1 MKQTSITFTG
11 DIAFDK
17 HMDLKWDDD
26 ELLSEEILAFFRKS
40 DHVVANVEGAVSK
53 FQQDPNAHGKSV
65 LFHTIDP
72 EAVKVLKKIRA
83 DIWHIDNN
91 HIMDIG
97 EKGLLD
103 TLENA
108 GKCGVRTLG
117 AGKNIKE
124 ASMPVYISDAG
135 GIGML
140 GLGYQGPEHGCRP
153 AGDDHCGCMPWN
165 DMDRIQ
171 TIINE
176 IKSRCRW
183 CVIVCHGGEEF
194 TSMPSPY
201 VRARYHRFL
210 NMGADIVVAHH
221 PHVPMNYETF
231 PGKAIFY
238 SLGNFIFDTD
248 YQRSQYYTDIGVI
261 LKIFFTEDSFTFE
274 ALGTKI
280 KRGEERIVKSPL
292 PDIFADIQ
300 EEEYNKLIPL
310 SVKAFF
316 EATKRQ
322 IRFLFPEKEIRDDE
336 WDDMFKDPEKME
348 FMPPERIPG
357 EISDYAYLYTI
368 AKQADEGLWK
378 QTGMPKVRDYI
389 LSQTKPLSLDFV

>member
-17 HMDLKWDDD
+17 HMDHKWEDD
-26 ELLSEEILAFFRKS
+26 ELISEEVLSFFHES
-40 DHVVANVEGAVSK
+40 DHVVANVEGAVSR
-53 FQQDPNAHGKSV
+53 FQQDPNAHGKSA

-72 EAVKVLKKIRA
+72 DAVIILKKIRA
-83 DIWHIDNN
+83 DIWNINNN
-91 HIMDIG
+91 HVMDIG
-97 EKGLLD
+97 EKGLMD
-103 TLENA
+103 TLDNA
-108 GKCGVRTLG
+108 AKCGVHTLG

-124 ASMPVYISDAG
+124 ASTPVYLPDAG
-135 GIGML
+135 GIGMF

-171 TIINE
+171 KMIDE
-176 IKSRCRW
+176 IKSHCRW

-194 TSMPSPY
+194 TALPSPY
-201 VRARYHRFL
+201 VRDRYRRFL
-210 NMGADIVVAHH
+210 DMGADIVVAHH

-248 YQRSQYYTDIGVI
+248 YQRSQCYTDIGVL
-261 LKIFFTEDSFTFE
+261 LKISFTEEDFSFE
-274 ALGTKI
+274 ALGTRI
-280 KRGEERIVKSPL
+280 RRDDERIVKCPL
-292 PDIFADIQ
+292 PDIFSDVQ

-322 IRFLFPEKEIRDDE
+322 FRFLFPDKTVEDEE
-336 WDDMFKDPEKME
+336 WDDMFKDPKKME
-348 FMPPERIPG
+348 CMPPERIPG
-357 EISDYAYLYTI
+357 EISDYAYLYNY

-378 QTGMPKVRDYI
+378 QTALPGVKDYI
-389 LSQTKPLSLDFV
+389 LYQIKFGK